1 VDFLCRC
8 NNLSSSRQK
17 TPASRGMNA
26 AYYQKY
32 IEFIYPIKHNIIM
45 KLRYKY
51 RIYPSELQEHNL
63 NQTAGNARFIWNHF
77 LKLNKDKYEKEKKFI
92 FYNEMANQLPNLKQP
107 LMPSLASRM
116 EALTTEVDPDAPI
129 DGEVAL

>member
-1 VDFLCRC
+1 
-8 NNLSSSRQK
+8 
-17 TPASRGMNA
+17 MNA

>member
-1 VDFLCRC
+1 
-8 NNLSSSRQK
+8 
-17 TPASRGMNA
+17 MNA

-92 FYNEMANQLPNLKQP
+92 FYNEMANQLPNLKQ
-107 LMPSLASRM
+107 SLSWLSLSYSQILQAKLKDLDL
-116 EALTTEVDPDAPI
+116 ALNDRIFECDECGYVHKC
-129 DGEVAL
+129 